1 MGKKNA
7 DKPEKTGMNHNVKKI
22 VQLGKIPDMEHI
34 TRDLFDQYDE
44 LIQQVDH
51 LTYEDAKHLVGLFA
65 DDNLDLNWALLHLI
79 ESVDDTDTAR
89 YRELIAGC
97 NNDEFKEI
105 LTIRMNNYLDQERSL
120 RELADWH
127 YRAACVN
134 MKHGEYEKALSH
146 IMPAIEAA
154 KESNYTSLL
163 EELNQMNMRCHTKLE
178 TDSN

>member
-1 MGKKNA
+1 M
-7 DKPEKTGMNHNVKKI
+7 
-22 VQLGKIPDMEHI
+22 
-34 TRDLFDQYDE
+34 
-44 LIQQVDH
+44 DH
-51 LTYEDAKHLVGLFA
+51 LTYEYAKHLIGLFA
-65 DDNLDLNWALLHLI
+65 DDNLDLNWELLHLI
-79 ESVDDTDTAR
+79 ESVDYTDAAR

-105 LTIRMNNYLDQERSL
+105 LMIQMNNYLDQERRQ

-127 YRAACVN
+127 YRVACVN

-163 EELNQMNMRCHTKLE
+163 EELYHMNMRCHEKLE
-178 TDSN
+178 TDSI

>member
-1 MGKKNA
+1 MRENNTA
-7 DKPEKTGMNHNVKKI
+7 RLEEMGMNCYVEKI
-22 VQLGKIPDMEHI
+22 IQMGKIPDMEHM
-34 TRDLFDQYDE
+34 TRDLFNQYDE

-79 ESVDDTDTAR
+79 ESVDYTDTAR
-89 YRELIAGC
+89 YGELIAGC

-163 EELNQMNMRCHTKLE
+163 EDLNQMNMRCHAKLE
-178 TDSN
+178 TN